1 LSSSSSNATARLH
14 EAANLPNCPTKLLP
28 RLLAKRAAQIGLI
41 AGGANGALKWIH
53 PRCSARRAQIRVG
66 EQHIQR
72 VALIASVLP
81 NFVHAN
87 GTAVALFALGLP
99 PFVHANGTAVAIFA
113 LLLLPFVFA
122 APPASFQPHAA
133 CKLGIWITN
142 LVRNLGFLNL
152 NRSHSLSDR
161 QWPRLR
167 RDAFGRARV
176 EYSREHRRHN
186 NVSDSRGK

>member
-1 LSSSSSNATARLH
+1 MPHISETREELREHHVL
-14 EAANLPNCPTKLLP
+14 
-28 RLLAKRAAQIGLI
+28 RA
-41 AGGANGALKWIH
+41 
-53 PRCSARRAQIRVG
+53 V
-66 EQHIQR
+66 
-72 VALIASVLP
+72 
-81 NFVHAN
+81 FVHAK
-87 GTAVALFALGLP
+87 GTAFALFALVLL
-99 PFVHANGTAVAIFA
+99 PFVHAKGTALAIFA
-113 LLLLPFVFA
+113 LLLLPFVLAKGTAVALFAVALLPLVFA
-122 APPASFQPHAA
+122 APTISFHPHAA

-176 EYSREHRRHN
+176 EYSREHSRDH